1 MKVKVYKS
9 LAFAITED
17 MLAEGLKGNELV
29 VFAYIYYKC
38 GRSIEGCYNEGISG
52 ICKIFGLSEPTVI
65 RIVKNLVE
73 YKFIE
78 KTYFTD
84 KNNQKRC
91 SLRVLF

>member
-1 MKVKVYKS
+1 MKVYKS
-9 LAFAITED
+9 LAFTITED

-29 VFAYIYYKC
+29 IFAYIYYKC
-38 GRSIEGCYNEGISG
+38 SYSIEGCYDEGLSK

-73 YKFIE
+73 YRFIE